1 MDFSGLLL
9 VILAIRLPNRGTR
22 PPAPPRADQGT
33 FKREVIIMNIINKMV
48 AAYQARQSRKAA
60 LKAEAELLAARTECF
75 ARLGEALVRLSVCE
89 SHEAM
94 NPWECPDC
102 SRALIKEFDKA
113 FPHAAHCD
121 WAKRQR
127 SEYLRA
133 ENRLLSVDLE
143 SAVFEARIAAR

>member
-1 MDFSGLLL
+1 
-9 VILAIRLPNRGTR
+9 
-22 PPAPPRADQGT
+22 
-33 FKREVIIMNIINKMV
+33 MNIINKMV

-102 SRALIKEFDKA
+102 SRALIKEFLVA
-113 FPHAAHCD
+113 FPKAAHCD
-121 WAKRQR
+121 WAKMYGGYMG
-127 SEYLRA
+127 SEYSDARH
-133 ENRLLSVDLE
+133 RLLSIDPDTH
-143 SAVFEARIAAR
+143 VFEARIAAR